1 MTRYFDVFVRESVAR
16 ATLAY
21 TEKKKLEGENEV
33 ERRDGDGDGGGGV
46 GQEEIWLDVQELEEV
61 APGLVLDF

>member
-21 TEKKKLEGENEV
+21 TERKKLEGENEV
-33 ERRDGDGDGGGGV
+33 GRRDGDGVGGV